1 VTALIASVEASAR
14 IESQEMND
22 AAKREHDSQT
32 TDSSGSETAGRS
44 TARAII
50 ARALHGLSAPLVE
63 QIAKHQAGIRWWGGL
78 GSLAAGVGLMAG
90 GLGPLGFSLILV
102 GVAVLV
108 AELER
113 SGQAPSDR
121 KRK

>member
-1 VTALIASVEASAR
+1 MVAALIASVEASAR
-14 IESQEMND
+14 IESEEMND

-78 GSLAAGVGLMAG
+78 GSLAAGMGLMAG

-108 AELER
+108 SQLE
-113 SGQAPSDR
+113 
-121 KRK
+121 